1 MTIYDDL
8 TPIDEFE
15 AKYGNELAVRRATEV
30 MTAYLGEILHLSKW
44 AAEGLDIAAR
54 YRKHLIS
61 LDGLVNERGAL
72 AERIRQ
78 TSKDLP
84 EYRILQAVSSILW
97 FLQYPSWGGGASE
110 VISNFLD
117 LLGEPE
123 SKREAIVGLIE
134 EKFGS

>member
-15 AKYGNELAVRRATEV
+15 AKYGNELAVRRACEV
-30 MTAYLGEILHLSKW
+30 MTAYIGEFSPLSKW
-44 AAEGLDIAAR
+44 TAEGLDIAAR

-61 LDGLVNERGAL
+61 LDELVNERGAL
-72 AERIRQ
+72 AERIQQ